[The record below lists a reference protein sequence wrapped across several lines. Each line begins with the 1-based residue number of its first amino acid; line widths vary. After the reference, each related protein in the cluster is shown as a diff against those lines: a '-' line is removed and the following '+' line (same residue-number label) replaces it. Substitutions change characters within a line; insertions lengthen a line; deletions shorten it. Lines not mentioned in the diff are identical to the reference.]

1 MSSGTLR
8 MFLGQGQANK
18 KRAPHVWPRPC
29 TSMQKGHFNMF
40 CQPEGHFIMFHRP
53 WGASKRALLGHSSK
67 HGGTLRSA
75 WAHIAKTLR
84 DLGQHSVAA
93 LMSFISLCTRIS
105 GGVGGLSKQRG
116 FHTSTSACTGSC
128 GLHEHDHGCGHT
140 NVHGAVYTFE
150 CTSQCNSTSCLACAS
165 VFPIHCRPTQTIT
178 LNVRWKNTVTSCD
191 TQKIPTA
198 RTAKQ
203 WLSLSHS

>member
-1 MSSGTLR
+1 MIKRKHDLLRTILNTGTECLESSDSKVKAISKLVQKGCDSHKKHSRMSSGTLR

-18 KRAPHVWPRPC
+18 RRAPHVWPRPC

-150 CTSQCNSTSCLACAS
+150 CTSQC
-165 VFPIHCRPTQTIT
+165 
-178 LNVRWKNTVTSCD
+178 
-191 TQKIPTA
+191 
-198 RTAKQ
+198 
-203 WLSLSHS
+203 